1 MQGFAA
7 REAGTRILRP
17 IARAAD
23 GLAHNRERRRTIHR
37 YRRIDCVVL
46 VPEAAAEHQTRRR
59 DD

>member
-23 GLAHNRERRRTIHR
+23 GLAHNRERRRTINR

-46 VPEAAAEHQTRRR
+46 VPEAAVDQATRRR
-59 DD
+59 DE